1 MTWDSKPMPLASTR
15 KKLRAKSRKLIA
27 EIRRNRPNI
36 LPIARRTFFRR
47 AHPRQNILLHQYV
60 SLVIAMCEPT
70 QQGREVHAS
79 FAQFTVHS
87 MPHAR
92 EVVPLLFAGAAR
104 HVGLDIFQMDIP
116 DALLEAV
123 QSRYEVDVL
132 AARSVN
138 VVAGVEHQSQPL
150 R

>member
-27 EIRRNRPNI
+27 EIRRNRP
-36 LPIARRTFFRR
+36 
-47 AHPRQNILLHQYV
+47 NILLHQYV

-123 QSRYEVDVL
+123 QS
-132 AARSVN
+132 
-138 VVAGVEHQSQPL
+138 
-150 R
+150 